1 MYAGKT
7 REHRTLHVERPRK
20 EADCPCRQQHGN
32 RPARSPYRDGLHRKA
47 ATIPFTPSMIASD
60 KITYLDNNATTA
72 IDPVVLE
79 SMRPFLHEFFANP
92 SSGYRFAAQVREAIE
107 QAREQVAALL
117 GCEPAEVVFTSCGT
131 ESNNTAFHS
140 ALQTRPECKHVV
152 TTAVEHSAVR
162 KPAQELERHGYEV
175 TVIGVDKSGRLSLR
189 AVADAIRPD
198 TVLVSVM
205 WANNETG
212 VIFPIEE
219 IAEIAR
225 DKKVPLHSDAVQ
237 AAGKIPIKLRDLPL
251 QFLSISGHKLHAP
264 KGVGALYVNRRSRF
278 HPLLLG
284 GSHENNRRAGTEN
297 VASIVALGK
306 AAEVALSNLF
316 EEQTRVRNLRDRFE
330 KALLEK
336 IPNARVNGGGAPRL
350 PNTSSIMFDDIESE
364 AALMMLDQENICCSA
379 GSACRTGSL
388 HPSHVLSA
396 MGLVNEQA
404 RGSLRFSFG
413 RFNEDEDVDRAIE
426 IIPRAIGKLRA
437 LSPQVV
443 R

>member
-1 MYAGKT
+1 LKYLVPLTAIGYAYRSALDT
-7 REHRTLHVERPRK
+7 VEMIPVLPRFTSAH
-20 EADCPCRQQHGN
+20 E
-32 RPARSPYRDGLHRKA
+32 RD
-47 ATIPFTPSMIASD
+47 TIYPSAMIASD
-60 KITYLDNNATTA
+60 KMTYLDNNATTA
-72 IDPVVLE
+72 IDPSVLE
-79 SMRPFLHEFFANP
+79 AMRPFLEKYFANP
-92 SSGYRFAAQVREAIE
+92 SSGYQFAAQVRDAIE

-117 GCEPAEVVFTSCGT
+117 GCEPGEIVFTSGGT

-140 ALQTRPECKHVV
+140 ALETRPERKHVV

-162 KPAQELERHGYEV
+162 KPVQELKHHGYEV
-175 TVIGVDKSGRLSLR
+175 TVVGVDQSGRLSLR

-198 TVLVSVM
+198 TALVSVM

-225 DKKVPLHSDAVQ
+225 DKKVPLHTDAVQ
-237 AAGKIPIKLRDLPL
+237 AAGKIPINLHEVQL
-251 QFLSISGHKLHAP
+251 QSLSISGHKLHAP
-264 KGVGALYVNRRSRF
+264 KGVGALYVNRRSHF

-297 VASIVALGK
+297 AASIVALGK
-306 AAEVALSNLF
+306 AAEVALAKLP
-316 EEQTRVRNLRDRFE
+316 EEHSRVRNLRDRFE
-330 KALLEK
+330 KALVEK
-336 IPNARVNGGGAPRL
+336 IPNARVNGAGALRL
-350 PNTSSIMFDDIESE
+350 VNTSSMMFDEIESD

-388 HPSHVLSA
+388 QPSHVLSA

-413 RFNEDEDVDRAIE
+413 RFNDDKDIDRAIDVV
-426 IIPRAIGKLRA
+426 PRVIGKLRA
-437 LSPQVV
+437 LSPAVV

>member
-1 MYAGKT
+1 
-7 REHRTLHVERPRK
+7 
-20 EADCPCRQQHGN
+20 
-32 RPARSPYRDGLHRKA
+32 
-47 ATIPFTPSMIASD
+47 MIATE
-60 KITYLDNNATTA
+60 KFIYLDNNATTP
-72 IDPVVLE
+72 IDPAVLE
-79 SMRPFLHEFFANP
+79 AMRPFLEKYFANP
-92 SSGYRFAAQVREAIE
+92 SSGYQFAARVRDAIE

-117 GCEPAEVVFTSCGT
+117 GCEPGEIVFTSCGT

-140 ALQTRPECKHVV
+140 ALETRPECKHVV

-162 KPAQELERHGYEV
+162 RPAQELEQHGYKV
-175 TVIGVDKSGRLSLR
+175 TVVGVDNSGRLSLR
-189 AVADAIRPD
+189 ALADAIRAD
-198 TVLVSVM
+198 TALLSVM

-219 IAEIAR
+219 IADIAR
-225 DKKVPLHSDAVQ
+225 DKNVPLHTDAVQ
-237 AAGKIPIKLRDLPL
+237 VAGKILINLREIPL

-278 HPLLLG
+278 RPLLLG

-297 VASIVALGK
+297 AASIVGLGK
-306 AAEVALSNLF
+306 AAEIALAKLPD
-316 EEQTRVRNLRDRFE
+316 EQTRVRNLRDRFE
-330 KALLEK
+330 KVLLER
-336 IPNARVNGGGAPRL
+336 IAAARVNGMGAPRL
-350 PNTSSIMFDDIESE
+350 PNTSSVMFDEIQSE

-413 RFNEDEDVDRAIE
+413 RFNTEAEIDRALEVVPRVIE
-426 IIPRAIGKLRA
+426 KLRA
-437 LSPQVV
+437 LSPTTAG
-443 R
+443 

>member
-1 MYAGKT
+1 MST
-7 REHRTLHVERPRK
+7 RGACAPQPRGYGDGFTSAHER
-20 EADCPCRQQHGN
+20 DIIYLC
-32 RPARSPYRDGLHRKA
+32 
-47 ATIPFTPSMIASD
+47 SMIASD
-60 KITYLDNNATTA
+60 KTTYLDNNATTA
-72 IDPVVLE
+72 IDPGVLE
-79 SMRPFLHEFFANP
+79 VMRPFLEKHFANP
-92 SSGYRFAAQVREAIE
+92 SSGYRVAAQVRDAIE

-117 GCEPAEVVFTSCGT
+117 GCEPGEIVFTSCGT

-140 ALQTRPECKHVV
+140 ALETRPECKHVV

-162 KPAQELERHGYEV
+162 KPAQELERRGYEV
-175 TVIGVDKSGRLSLR
+175 TVVGVDKSGRLSLR

-198 TVLVSVM
+198 TALVSVM

-225 DKKVPLHSDAVQ
+225 DKNVPLHTDAVQ
-237 AAGKIPIKLRDLPL
+237 AAGKIPINLREVQL

-264 KGVGALYVNRRSRF
+264 KGVGAIYVNRRSRF
-278 HPLLLG
+278 HPLMLG

-297 VASIVALGK
+297 AASIVALGK
-306 AAEVALSNLF
+306 AAEIALSKLP
-316 EEQTRVRNLRDRFE
+316 EEHTRVRNLRDRFE

-336 IPNARVNGGGAPRL
+336 IPNARVNGAGAPRL
-350 PNTSSIMFDDIESE
+350 VNTSSMMFDEIESE

-388 HPSHVLSA
+388 QPSHVLSA

-413 RFNEDEDVDRAIE
+413 RFNDDKDIDRAIDVV
-426 IIPRAIGKLRA
+426 PRVIGKVRA
-437 LSPQVV
+437 LSPATA

>member
-1 MYAGKT
+1 
-7 REHRTLHVERPRK
+7 
-20 EADCPCRQQHGN
+20 
-32 RPARSPYRDGLHRKA
+32 
-47 ATIPFTPSMIASD
+47 MIASE

-72 IDPVVLE
+72 IDPTVLE
-79 SMRPFLHEFFANP
+79 AMRPFLEKYFANP
-92 SSGYRFAAQVREAIE
+92 SSGYRLAAQVRDAIE

-117 GCEPAEVVFTSCGT
+117 GCEPGEVVFTSCGT
-131 ESNNTAFHS
+131 ESNNAAFHS
-140 ALQTRPECKHVV
+140 ALETRPDCKHVV

-162 KPAQELERHGYEV
+162 KPAQDLEQHGYEV
-175 TVIGVDKSGRLSLR
+175 TVITVDNSGRLSLR
-189 AVADAIRPD
+189 ALADAICAD
-198 TVLVSVM
+198 TALVSVM

-225 DKKVPLHSDAVQ
+225 DKNVPLHTDAVQ
-237 AAGKIPIKLRDLPL
+237 IAGKIPINLREVQL

-278 HPLLLG
+278 HPLLIG

-297 VASIVALGK
+297 AASIVALGK
-306 AAEVALSNLF
+306 AAEVALSKLP
-316 EEQTRVRNLRDRFE
+316 EEQSRVRNLRDRFE
-330 KALLEK
+330 KSLVEK
-336 IPNARVNGGGAPRL
+336 IPNARVNGAGAPRL
-350 PNTSSIMFDDIESE
+350 ANTSSIMFDDIESE

-388 HPSHVLSA
+388 QASHVLNA
-396 MGLVNEQA
+396 MGLVNERA

-413 RFNEDEDVDRAIE
+413 RFNDETDIDRALE
-426 IIPRAIGKLRA
+426 IVPRVIGKLQA
-437 LSPQVV
+437 LSPAAA

>member
-1 MYAGKT
+1 MPIALGLVAIEIIPGLWRFT
-7 REHRTLHVERPRK
+7 SAHERDTINP
-20 EADCPCRQQHGN
+20 
-32 RPARSPYRDGLHRKA
+32 SP
-47 ATIPFTPSMIASD
+47 MIASD

-72 IDPVVLE
+72 IDPSVLE
-79 SMRPFLHEFFANP
+79 AMRPFLEKYFANP
-92 SSGYRFAAQVREAIE
+92 SSGYQFAAKVRDAIE

-117 GCEPAEVVFTSCGT
+117 GCEPGEIVFTSCGT

-140 ALQTRPECKHVV
+140 ALETRPERRHVV

-162 KPAQELERHGYEV
+162 KPVQELKHHGYEV
-175 TVIGVDKSGRLSLR
+175 TVVGVDKSGRLSLR

-198 TVLVSVM
+198 TALVSVM

-219 IAEIAR
+219 IAEITRA
-225 DKKVPLHSDAVQ
+225 KKVPLHTDAVQ
-237 AAGKIPIKLRDLPL
+237 AAGKIPINLHEVQL
-251 QFLSISGHKLHAP
+251 QFLSISGHKLYAP
-264 KGVGALYVNRRSRF
+264 KGVGALYVNRRSHF

-297 VASIVALGK
+297 AASIVALGK
-306 AAEVALSNLF
+306 AAEVALSKLP
-316 EEQTRVRNLRDRFE
+316 EEHSRVRNLRDRFE
-330 KALLEK
+330 KALVEK
-336 IPNARVNGGGAPRL
+336 IPNARVNGAGAPRL
-350 PNTSSIMFDDIESE
+350 VNTSSMMFDEIESD

-388 HPSHVLSA
+388 RPSHVLSA

-413 RFNEDEDVDRAIE
+413 RFNDEADIDRAIDV
-426 IIPRAIGKLRA
+426 IPRVIGKLRA
-437 LSPQVV
+437 LSPTAV

>member
-1 MYAGKT
+1 
-7 REHRTLHVERPRK
+7 
-20 EADCPCRQQHGN
+20 
-32 RPARSPYRDGLHRKA
+32 
-47 ATIPFTPSMIASD
+47 MIATE
-60 KITYLDNNATTA
+60 KIIYLDNNATTP
-72 IDPVVLE
+72 IDPAVLE
-79 SMRPFLHEFFANP
+79 AMRPFLEEYFANP
-92 SSGYRFAAQVREAIE
+92 SSGYQFATRVRNAVE

-117 GCEPAEVVFTSCGT
+117 GCEPGEIVFTSCGT

-140 ALQTRPECKHVV
+140 ALETRPECKHVV

-162 KPAQELERHGYEV
+162 KPAQELEQHGYKV
-175 TVIGVDKSGRLSLR
+175 TVIGVDNSGRLSLR
-189 AVADAIRPD
+189 ALADAICAD
-198 TVLVSVM
+198 TALISVM

-219 IAEIAR
+219 IAEVAR
-225 DKKVPLHSDAVQ
+225 DKNVPLHTDAVQ
-237 AAGKIPIKLRDLPL
+237 VAGKIPINLRELPL

-278 HPLLLG
+278 RPLLVG

-297 VASIVALGK
+297 AASIVGLGK
-306 AAEVALSNLF
+306 AAEIALAKLPD
-316 EEQTRVRNLRDRFE
+316 EQTRVRNLRDRFE
-330 KALLEK
+330 KMLLDR
-336 IPNARVNGGGAPRL
+336 IAAARVNGIGAPRL
-350 PNTSSIMFDDIESE
+350 ANTSSVMFDEIESE

-413 RFNEDEDVDRAIE
+413 RFSTEAEVDRALDVVPRVIE
-426 IIPRAIGKLRA
+426 KLRA
-437 LSPQVV
+437 LSPATAG
-443 R
+443 